1 MIQVLLAGC
10 NDLRHLKKA
19 IGLNPYLQIM
29 LNEYKESQIMFK
41 D

>member
-1 MIQVLLAGC
+1 MIQVWLAGC
-10 NDLRHLKKA
+10 NDLRQLKKA

-29 LNEYKESQIMFK
+29 FNEYEESQIMFN